1 MSTHF
6 LPYEQLPFTNN
17 FIFCK
22 VLSHNLE
29 LTRQL
34 LQLILQIP
42 VREVKLS
49 EAEKAVEPTP
59 ASRGVRFDVYAEDAE
74 GSVFDIEMQTTDD
87 PALGKRMRYYQSMI
101 DADRLERN
109 MDYRRLPR
117 SFVIFICLKKPE
129 HFSDNLPIYRFR
141 ERCMD
146 AGGLELGDEAEKLI
160 VNAAGSIDAAPQEL
174 ADFLHYLCDGTVRGA
189 LPQAIDADVI
199 RARRSKR
206 WRNEYMT
213 YEMEIH
219 LATLRAE
226 EKGLEKGLKKGFEKG
241 RKEER
246 EEVIEKLMKKL
257 SLPREK
263 VEEMLK

>member
-1 MSTHF
+1 MLSFICQVIVLF
-6 LPYEQLPFTNN
+6 L
-17 FIFCK
+17 
-22 VLSHNLE
+22 SDR
-29 LTRQL
+29 LTR
-34 LQLILQIP
+34 
-42 VREVKLS
+42 
-49 EAEKAVEPTP
+49 P
-59 ASRGVRFDVYAEDAE
+59 ASNA
-74 GSVFDIEMQTTDD
+74 
-87 PALGKRMRYYQSMI
+87 MI
-101 DADRLERN
+101 KGN
-109 MDYRRLPR
+109 GCR
-117 SFVIFICLKKPE
+117 SASCPY
-129 HFSDNLPIYRFR
+129 NP
-141 ERCMD
+141 
-146 AGGLELGDEAEKLI
+146 
-160 VNAAGSIDAAPQEL
+160 
-174 ADFLHYLCDGTVRGA
+174 

-263 VEEMLK
+263 VEEMLQ

>member
-1 MSTHF
+1 
-6 LPYEQLPFTNN
+6 
-17 FIFCK
+17 
-22 VLSHNLE
+22 
-29 LTRQL
+29 
-34 LQLILQIP
+34 
-42 VREVKLS
+42 
-49 EAEKAVEPTP
+49 
-59 ASRGVRFDVYAEDAE
+59 
-74 GSVFDIEMQTTDD
+74 
-87 PALGKRMRYYQSMI
+87 
-101 DADRLERN
+101 
-109 MDYRRLPR
+109 
-117 SFVIFICLKKPE
+117 
-129 HFSDNLPIYRFR
+129 
-141 ERCMD
+141 MD

-219 LATLRAE
+219 LAALRAE
-226 EKGLEKGLKKGFEKG
+226 EKGLEKG